1 MNTGKSA
8 ILRQKIRSGVKK
20 FLIPEWNLRTA
31 VKLAVL
37 LVVSTVFFTVFR
49 PCIINGESML
59 PTYRNRKLVFCN
71 TLRYLKNPPQRGD
84 VVVIKYVGSKYLL
97 KRLVALEGDTVGF
110 TDGRL
115 IVNGETVDEPY
126 VRFRGSWNLEPV
138 TVAPGKC
145 FVVGDNRGQPAYEH
159 LFGEV
164 DLSRIIGGLL
174 F

>member
-1 MNTGKSA
+1 MVRMTLGIDLGGSSSKA
-8 ILRQKIRSGVKK
+8 TLIDESGAVIATASREYASYSPCPGWLEQDGHHYFLGQDGRVKK
-20 FLIPEWNLRTA
+20 GIVEM
-31 VKLAVL
+31 
-37 LVVSTVFFTVFR
+37 
-49 PCIINGESML
+49 E
-59 PTYRNRKLVFCN
+59 
-71 TLRYLKNPPQRGD
+71 D
-84 VVVIKYVGSKYLL
+84 GSKYLL

-126 VRFRGSWNLEPV
+126 VRCRGSWNLEPV